1 MFEPAKDYRRVIS
14 TSCRS
19 SLSLLLLLTLL
30 VCLSLVPAFGAA
42 SSVDFQSN
50 IKALFETNCAICHSE
65 KTKTSGFS
73 VSSLESVV
81 EGGNKLGRAVVPGHP
96 EESPLLKV
104 LKGELTPQMPL
115 GKSLSPDE
123 INRVEEWVSNL
134 KAEDVTGVDA
144 GEWRWPFE
152 KPVKHEP
159 PVVKNKAWVRNA
171 IDAFVLSKLEKEGLS
186 PAPPA
191 PKRTLARRIHLDL
204 VGMPPGPEELNAFLE
219 DESPAAYETLVN
231 RLLEDP
237 RYGER
242 WGRHW
247 LDVVRYGETSGLEG
261 DGAIGNAWRYRDW
274 VIQAFNDDMP
284 YDRFVLLQ
292 LAGGD
297 EHSQLKGNYVPDP
310 QGYIPTGFL
319 RLAPWDRSNLVA
331 DDVRQNYLA
340 EVTTATGS
348 IFLGLTMG
356 CARCHDH
363 KYDPIPQKDF
373 YRLQAFFNAIQVD
386 HRRGGVK
393 KPSVP
398 YKDKAFAAKAGQK
411 IKEYEERLK
420 DGPEKRELD
429 ELEEQLLQ
437 KMKTLMAERAK
448 GKELTNKDLRLEIKH
463 ESQTIFT
470 PGEQAQHMDLLAAAD
485 RTGDPPEK
493 KVLEAYEEK
502 LLSKLKEA
510 YARDQANPMARF
522 EALKVEDVRR
532 EARAKYSAES
542 FFSEEEKSYHATLS
556 GKLDVFRRRLG
567 RWKPEVLGVGNV
579 PGPPSGP
586 ALPKTHVLTRGD
598 YRQPAEPVEPG
609 FPSAITGGFEA
620 AEIETDRYRQF
631 PTRGLRMTLAKWIA
645 NPENPLTARV
655 MVNRVWQYHFGRG
668 IVRTTSNFGK
678 NGQRPSHPELLDRL
692 AVEFVERD
700 WSVKAIHRRILFS
713 STYRQSSENPA
724 HNGNSVDPD
733 NKLLWR
739 FNRRRLE
746 AEAIRDSIL
755 FVSGRLNPAM
765 RGPSVFPPLPDDL
778 ADFARYG
785 RTGGLMWEPNETE
798 EEARR
803 RSVYIFQRR
812 SLPLPIMA
820 SFDAKPFSESVP
832 QRSFTTTPLQA
843 LNMMNG
849 YLVHEESEHLANRIG
864 NEAGDDR
871 SEQVKRAFEI
881 VLSRP
886 PKAEETGQFTRFDG
900 SLAAICRVLL
910 TSNEFL
916 YVE

>member
-1 MFEPAKDYRRVIS
+1 MIEAATEYRRLIS

-19 SLSLLLLLTLL
+19 SHSLHLILTLL
-30 VCLSLVPAFGAA
+30 FCLGLSPALHSA
-42 SSVDFQSN
+42 SSVDFQPG
-50 IKALFETNCAICHSE
+50 IKALLDTNCTICHSE

-73 VSSLESVV
+73 VASLESVV

-115 GKSLSPDE
+115 GKSLSPAD
-123 INRVEEWVSNL
+123 INRVEEWVRNL

-152 KPVKHEP
+152 KPVKHESP
-159 PVVKNKAWVRNA
+159 AVKNKAWVRNE
-171 IDAFVLSKLEKEGLS
+171 IDAFVLSKLEKESLS

-191 PKRTLARRIHLDL
+191 SKRTLARRVYLDL
-204 VGMPPGPEELNAFLE
+204 VGMPPSPDELTAFLE
-219 DESPAAYETLVN
+219 DESSDAYETVVN
-231 RLLEDP
+231 QLLDDP

-261 DGAIGNAWRYRDW
+261 DGPIGNAWRYRDW

-284 YDRFVLLQ
+284 YDRFVTLQ

-297 EHSQLKGNYVPDP
+297 EHSQTRNNYIPDP

-331 DDVRQNYLA
+331 DDVRQNYLS
-340 EVTTATGS
+340 EVTSATGS
-348 IFLGLTMG
+348 IFLGLTTG

-373 YRLQAFFNAIQVD
+373 YRLQAFFNAIQVEHGHGD
-386 HRRGGVK
+386 VRR
-393 KPSVP
+393 PSVP
-398 YKDKAFAAKAGQK
+398 YKDKVFAAKAEQK

-429 ELEEQLLQ
+429 ELEEQLLK
-437 KMKTLMAERAK
+437 KMKALMAERAK
-448 GKELTNKDLRLEIKH
+448 GNELTHKDLRLEIKR
-463 ESQTIFT
+463 ESQTVFT
-470 PGEQAQHMDLLAAAD
+470 PGEQARHSDFLAAAD
-485 RTGDPPEK
+485 RTQDPPEK
-493 KVLEAYEEK
+493 VALEAYEEK
-502 LLSKLKEA
+502 LLSKLKRAYTNGEA
-510 YARDQANPMARF
+510 EPMARF
-522 EALKVEDVRR
+522 EALAVSEVRR
-532 EARAKYSAES
+532 ELSAAYSAES
-542 FFSEEEKSYHATLS
+542 FFTEEEKSHHAVLS
-556 GKLDVFRRRLG
+556 GKLAVFRRRLG
-567 RWKPEVLGVGNV
+567 RWKPDVLGVRNV

-586 ALPKTHVLTRGD
+586 PLPKTHVLTRGD

-609 FPSAITGGFEA
+609 FPSAITGKFEP

-655 MVNRVWQYHFGRG
+655 MVNRVWQHHFGPG

-678 NGQRPSHPELLDRL
+678 NGQRPTHPELLDRL
-692 AVEFVERD
+692 AVEFVEQG
-700 WSVKAIHRRILFS
+700 WSVKAIHRLILLS
-713 STYRQSSENPA
+713 NTYRQSSENPA
-724 HNGNSVDPD
+724 QNGNTVDPD

-765 RGPSVFPPLPDDL
+765 GGPSVFPPLPDDL

-820 SFDAKPFSESVP
+820 SFDAKPFSESAP
-832 QRSFTTTPLQA
+832 ERSSTTTPLQA

-849 YLVHEESEHLANRIG
+849 YLVHEESQHLANRIQ
-864 NEAGDDR
+864 NETGPDR
-871 SEQVKRAFEI
+871 SEQLKRVFEI

-886 PKAEETGQFTRFDG
+886 PKVEEAKQFIRFDG

-910 TSNEFL
+910 NSNEFL